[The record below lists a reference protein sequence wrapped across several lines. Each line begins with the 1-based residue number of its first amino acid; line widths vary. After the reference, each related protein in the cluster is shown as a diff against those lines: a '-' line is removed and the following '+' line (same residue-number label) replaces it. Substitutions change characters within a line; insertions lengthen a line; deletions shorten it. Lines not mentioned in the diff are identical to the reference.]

1 MVYPQTRRLYEAVA
15 KELNLP
21 MDLVEKVLDS
31 QFKFVKEVMA
41 QGEKNKP
48 ETFKTIQLTHLGKF
62 AVRKRKMEYY
72 KRQLEMSVPKGLEF
86 NKSYDITIDK
96 GIKIKKN
103 EKH

>member
-1 MVYPQTRRLYEAVA
+1 MVYPQTRRIYEEVA
-15 KELNLP
+15 RELNLP

-62 AVRKRKMEYY
+62 AVRKRKIEYY
-72 KRQLEMSVPKGLEF
+72 KRKLKMSVPEGLEF
-86 NKSYDITIDK
+86 NKSYDI
-96 GIKIKKN
+96 IKNKN